1 MVTAIP
7 IIIATTHKKLVNLS
21 FDFIASIRKTPPR
34 QAPAILKEGIHAMM
48 RAIIDLHK
56 GRFWDFVAE
65 VEFIDYSLPNVLH
78 HLSRTAG
85 ATDASERSE
94 PASGVTAG
102 RD

>member
-1 MVTAIP
+1 MSVDSVASGETARNWTKESCALILAAESARRNVSVIMGFIGVVV
-7 IIIATTHKKLVNLS
+7 IIFA
-21 FDFIASIRKTPPR
+21 
-34 QAPAILKEGIHAMM
+34 
-48 RAIIDLHK
+48 
-56 GRFWDFVAE
+56 
-65 VEFIDYSLPNVLH
+65 NVPH